1 MNPANGHLRFSRWRR
16 AHRSLEA
23 HLEAGSLRVGNK
35 LYVLGGYQTLTLM
48 CTKMQLLD
56 IAAGAW
62 RYGPPLPAGFPLSHA
77 GLASDGRFLF
87 VISGQEGPACE
98 PATDLAWALD
108 LDNMVWTRM
117 ASLPVARYAP
127 VLEYLDGHLHLISG
141 ATEDRETISTDH
153 FIMRIRDK
161 SADAP
166 RALPSLDSQ
175 VWRTG
180 PPIPM
185 GGDHAASVVLDGKMY
200 VIGGEH
206 GHAALTMDASKCC
219 GAYWAHPYLFRYD
232 PHREQWQRLADL
244 PVAASHIESQVIVL
258 DGKILVLGGTG
269 DGDVFSA
276 RVQEYDPARDRWRE
290 MKALPQAR
298 KGGVVWQ
305 KNGSVYF
312 NGGQLLT
319 PDGNNRP
326 VVADTMVARIRRGPW
341 YSLFTRGAR
350 RPKS

>member
-1 MNPANGHLRFSRWRR
+1 MNLANGHLRFGRWRR

-23 HLEAGSLRVGNK
+23 HLEAGSLRVGNN
-35 LYVLGGYQTLTLM
+35 LYVLGGYQTLTQM
-48 CTKMQLLD
+48 CTKMQILD
-56 IAAGAW
+56 IATRAW

-108 LDNMVWTRM
+108 LNNMVWTRM

-127 VLEYLDGHLHLISG
+127 LLEYLDGHLHLISG

-206 GHAALTMDASKCC
+206 GHAAMTMDASKCC
-219 GAYWAHPYLFRYD
+219 GSYWAHPYLFRYD

-244 PVAASHIESQVIVL
+244 PVAVSHIESQVVVL

-290 MKALPQAR
+290 MQTLPQAR

-312 NGGQLLT
+312 NGGQLT
-319 PDGNNRP
+319 FDGNNRP